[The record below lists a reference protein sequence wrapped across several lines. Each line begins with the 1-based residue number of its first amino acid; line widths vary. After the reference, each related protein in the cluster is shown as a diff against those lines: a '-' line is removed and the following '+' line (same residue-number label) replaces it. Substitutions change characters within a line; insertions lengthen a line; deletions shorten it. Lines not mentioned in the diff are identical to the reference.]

1 LWLAALALLV
11 AACGEGEGSDTTAG
25 ATTTEGAPGTTAAG
39 ATTTEGAPGT
49 TAAECTEPVDVRLQ
63 LQWFAQS
70 QFAGYYVALDNGF
83 YEEEC
88 LNVEILEG
96 GVDIVPQQVL
106 ATGGAEFGIAWVPK
120 ALVSREGGADIV
132 NIAQVFER
140 SGTLQVS
147 WADSGITEPADW
159 AGKKV
164 GNWGFGNEFEVL
176 AAIAKFDV
184 QDVELVAQDF
194 TMNAL
199 LNDEIDAAE
208 AMIYNEYA
216 QVLEAVNPDTGELYQ
231 PEDLSVIDYNE
242 IGTAMLQDALWVNAD
257 WIAAEGNEDVAIR
270 FLTASFKGWIHCLD
284 NFDDCVQVV
293 LNNGSTLGQSH
304 QEWQLNEILG
314 LIFPATNGI
323 GVMNSALWDQTLAV
337 ATEQI
342 TELQGVEI
350 PDGVYRTDLAEA
362 AIERLG
368 DADVTGSGF
377 ERREIVLQEGG
388 N

>member
-1 LWLAALALLV
+1 MKTSPWRRHVLWLSALAIVL
-11 AACGEGEGSDTTAG
+11 AACGDTGGGGDGEAG
-25 ATTTEGAPGTTAAG
+25 TAA
-39 ATTTEGAPGT
+39 P
-49 TAAECTEPVDVRLQ
+49 AECTEPDQVRLQ

-70 QFAGYYVALDNGF
+70 QFAGYYVAKDNGF
-83 YEEEC
+83 YEAQC
-88 LNVEILEG
+88 LDVEIIEG
-96 GVDIVPQQVL
+96 AVEIVPQQVL
-106 ATGGAEFGIAWVPK
+106 ATGGAEFGLAWVPK

-147 WADSGITEPADW
+147 WADSGIAAPEDW

-164 GNWGFGNEFEVL
+164 GNWGFGNEFELL
-176 AAIAKFDV
+176 AAIEKFQV
-184 QDVELVAQDF
+184 PDVELVAQDF

-216 QVLEAVNPDTGELYQ
+216 QVLEAVNPDTGELFT
-231 PEDLSVIDYNE
+231 PDDLSVIDYNE
-242 IGTAMLQDALWVNAD
+242 IETAMLQDAVWVNAD
-257 WIAAEGNEDVAIR
+257 WIAEEGNEDIATR
-270 FLTASFKGWIHCLD
+270 FLTASFQGWIHCLEA
-284 NFDDCVQVV
+284 FDECVEVV

-323 GVMNSALWDQTLAV
+323 GVMNVEEWDQTVAI

-350 PDGVYRTDLAEA
+350 PEGVYRTDLAEA
-362 AIERLG
+362 AVAALG
-368 DADVTGSGF
+368 DADVSGSGF
-377 ERREIVLQEGG
+377 ESRDIELQEGG
-388 N
+388 S

>member
-1 LWLAALALLV
+1 VRSRRWGRHVLWLTVLALVL
-11 AACGEGEGSDTTAG
+11 AACGEDTG
-25 ATTTEGAPGTTAAG
+25 DGGTD
-39 ATTTEGAPGT
+39 GT
-49 TAAECTEPVDVRLQ
+49 SPAEECTTPDEVRVQ
-63 LQWFAQS
+63 LQWFAQA

-88 LNVEILEG
+88 LDVEILEG

-106 ATGGAEFGIAWVPK
+106 ATGGAEFGLAWVPK
-120 ALVSREGGADIV
+120 ALVSREGGANIV

-164 GNWGFGNEFEVL
+164 GNWGFGNEFELL
-176 AAIAKFDV
+176 AAIAKYDV
-184 QDVELVAQDF
+184 PDVELVAQDF

-199 LNDEIDAAE
+199 LNNEIDAAE

-216 QVLEAVNPDTGELYQ
+216 QVLEAVNPETGELYQ

-242 IGTAMLQDALWVNAD
+242 IETAMLQDAVWVDAD
-257 WIAAEGNEDVAIR
+257 WIVEEGNDDIATR
-270 FLTASFKGWIHCLD
+270 FLTATFRGWIHCLD
-284 NFDDCVQVV
+284 NFDECVEVV
-293 LNNGSTLGQSH
+293 LANGSTLGQSH
-304 QEWQLNEILG
+304 QEWQLNEILA

-323 GVMNSALWDQTLAV
+323 GVMNDGLWDQTVAI

-350 PDGVYRTDLAEA
+350 PDDVYRTDLAQA
-362 AIERLG
+362 AIDRLG
-368 DADVTGSGF
+368 DADVEGSGF
-377 ERREIVLQEGG
+377 ERREIELQEGG
-388 N
+388 S

>member
-1 LWLAALALLV
+1 MRSRKWSRHVLWPTVLALVL
-11 AACGEGEGSDTTAG
+11 AACGGGTGDGGSEGTSP
-25 ATTTEGAPGTTAAG
+25 TE
-39 ATTTEGAPGT
+39 
-49 TAAECTEPVDVRLQ
+49 ECTTPDEVRVQ
-63 LQWFAQS
+63 LQWFAQA

-88 LNVEILEG
+88 LDVEILEG

-106 ATGGAEFGIAWVPK
+106 ATGGAEFGLAWVPK
-120 ALVSREGGADIV
+120 ALVSREGGANLV
-132 NIAQVFER
+132 NVAQVFER

-164 GNWGFGNEFEVL
+164 GNWGFGNEFELL
-176 AAIAKFDV
+176 AAIAKYEV
-184 QDVELVAQDF
+184 PDVELVAQDF

-199 LNDEIDAAE
+199 LNNEIDAAE

-216 QVLEAVNPDTGELYQ
+216 QVLEAVNPETGELYQ

-242 IGTAMLQDALWVNAD
+242 IETAMLQDAVWVDAD
-257 WIAAEGNEDVAIR
+257 WIAEEGNEDISTR
-270 FLTASFKGWIHCLD
+270 FLTASFRGWIHCLD
-284 NFDDCVQVV
+284 NFDECVEIV
-293 LNNGSTLGQSH
+293 LDNGSTLGQSH
-304 QEWQLNEILG
+304 QEWQLNEILA

-323 GVMNSALWDQTLAV
+323 GVMNEGLWDQTVAI

-350 PDGVYRTDLAEA
+350 PDDVYRTDLAQA
-362 AIERLG
+362 AIDRLG
-368 DADVTGSGF
+368 DADVEGSGF
-377 ERREIVLQEGG
+377 ERREIELREGG

>member
-1 LWLAALALLV
+1 MNTSKWRRHVLWLSALAIVL
-11 AACGEGEGSDTTAG
+11 AACGDDGAGGEGG
-25 ATTTEGAPGTTAAG
+25 GTTV
-39 ATTTEGAPGT
+39 P
-49 TAAECTEPVDVRLQ
+49 AAECTEPDQVRLQ

-70 QFAGYYVALDNGF
+70 QFAGYYVARDNGF
-83 YEEEC
+83 YEAQC
-88 LNVEILEG
+88 LEVEILEG
-96 GVDIVPQQVL
+96 AVEIVPQQVL
-106 ATGGAEFGIAWVPK
+106 ATGGAEFGLAWVPK

-147 WADSGITEPADW
+147 WADSGIEEPADW

-164 GNWGFGNEFEVL
+164 GNWGFGNEFELL
-176 AAIAKFDV
+176 AAIAKYEV
-184 QDVELVAQDF
+184 PDVELVAQDF

-199 LNDEIDAAE
+199 LNNEIDAAE

-216 QVLEAVNPDTGELYQ
+216 QVLEAMNPDTGELYT
-231 PEDLSVIDYNE
+231 PDDLSVIDYNE
-242 IGTAMLQDALWVNAD
+242 IETAMLQDAVWVNAD
-257 WIAAEGNEDVAIR
+257 WIAEEGNEDIATR
-270 FLTASFKGWIHCLD
+270 FLTASFQGWIHCLD
-284 NFDDCVQVV
+284 NFEECVEVV

-323 GVMNSALWDQTLAV
+323 GVMNEDLWDQTVAI

-350 PDGVYRTDLAEA
+350 PEDVFRTDLAQA
-362 AIERLG
+362 AVDALG
-368 DADVTGSGF
+368 DADVTGEAYESRDI
-377 ERREIVLQEGG
+377 ELQEGG
-388 N
+388 S

>member
-1 LWLAALALLV
+1 VLALVL
-11 AACGEGEGSDTTAG
+11 AACGEDTGDGDAEGTSPPD
-25 ATTTEGAPGTTAAG
+25 
-39 ATTTEGAPGT
+39 
-49 TAAECTEPVDVRLQ
+49 ECTTSDEVRVQ
-63 LQWFAQS
+63 LQWFAQA

-88 LNVEILEG
+88 LDVEILEG

-106 ATGGAEFGIAWVPK
+106 ATGGAEFGLAWVPK
-120 ALVSREGGADIV
+120 ALVSREGGANIV

-164 GNWGFGNEFEVL
+164 GNWGFGNEFELL
-176 AAIAKFDV
+176 AAIAKYDV
-184 QDVELVAQDF
+184 PDVELVAQDF

-199 LNDEIDAAE
+199 LNNEIDAAE

-216 QVLEAVNPDTGELYQ
+216 QVLEAVDPETGELYR

-242 IGTAMLQDALWVNAD
+242 IETAMLQDAVWVDAD
-257 WIAAEGNEDVAIR
+257 WIAEEGNEDIATR
-270 FLTASFKGWIHCLD
+270 FLTASFRGWIHCLD
-284 NFDDCVQVV
+284 NFDECVEIV
-293 LNNGSTLGQSH
+293 LENGSTLGQSH
-304 QEWQLNEILG
+304 QEWQLNEILA

-323 GVMNSALWDQTLAV
+323 GVMNEGLWDQTVAI

-350 PDGVYRTDLAEA
+350 SDDVYRTDLAQA
-362 AIERLG
+362 AIDRLE
-368 DADVTGSGF
+368 DADVEGSGF
-377 ERREIVLQEGG
+377 ERREIELREGG

>member
-1 LWLAALALLV
+1 MNTSKWRRHVLWLTALAIVL
-11 AACGEGEGSDTTAG
+11 AACGDEGGGGETG
-25 ATTTEGAPGTTAAG
+25 GTDVAAL
-39 ATTTEGAPGT
+39 
-49 TAAECTEPVDVRLQ
+49 ECTEPDQVRLQ

-83 YEEEC
+83 YEAQC
-88 LNVEILEG
+88 LDVEIIEG
-96 GVDIVPQQVL
+96 AVEIVPQQVL
-106 ATGGAEFGIAWVPK
+106 ATGGAEFGLAWVPK

-147 WADSGITEPADW
+147 WADSGIEEPADW

-164 GNWGFGNEFEVL
+164 GNWGFGNEFELL
-176 AAIAKFDV
+176 AAIAKYEV
-184 QDVELVAQDF
+184 PDVELVAQDF

-199 LNDEIDAAE
+199 LNNEIDAAE

-216 QVLEAVNPDTGELYQ
+216 QVLEAMNPDTGELYT
-231 PEDLSVIDYNE
+231 PDDLSVIDYNE
-242 IGTAMLQDALWVNAD
+242 IETAMLQDAVWVNAD
-257 WIAAEGNEDVAIR
+257 WIAEEGNEDIATR
-270 FLTASFKGWIHCLD
+270 FLTASFQGWIHCLD
-284 NFDDCVQVV
+284 NFDECVEVV

-314 LIFPATNGI
+314 LVFPATNGI
-323 GVMNSALWDQTLAV
+323 GVMNEELWYQTVAI

-350 PDGVYRTDLAEA
+350 PDEAYRTDLAQA
-362 AIERLG
+362 AVDALS
-368 DADVTGSGF
+368 DADVTGEGF
-377 ERREIVLQEGG
+377 ERRDIELQEGG
-388 N
+388 S